1 MGLPAR
7 QRRVLGRIEG
17 ALRGSDPRLAAIY
30 SIFARLTRDEEMPR
44 IEQLR
49 HGIAALFARLRHQLA
64 FAGARSFGR
73 LGRLVP
79 RRLVPRQRAVLLF
92 PLALCLA
99 IASIVFAVRAGNGP
113 TCSPVMPLAA
123 SSKHVPVPQS
133 KICRNQPPMGFYGR
147 LVRLVRDRA
156 ST

>member
-17 ALRGSDPRLAAIY
+17 ALRGSDPRLAALY
-30 SIFARLTRDEEMPR
+30 SIFARLTREEEMPR

-49 HGIAALFARLRHQLA
+49 HGITVLFARTRRRLA
-64 FAGARSFGR
+64 SAGARSVG
-73 LGRLVP
+73 
-79 RRLVPRQRAVLLF
+79 RLVPRQRAVLLF

-113 TCSPVMPLAA
+113 NCSPVTPLAA
-123 SSKHVPVPQS
+123 SSKHVPQS
-133 KICRNQPPMGFYGR
+133 KLCRNQPPMGFYGR
-147 LVRLVRDRA
+147 
-156 ST
+156 